1 MIAILSSWEAISG
14 LDSDV
19 LIAFVRTSHTLFIFL
34 FLLPYCH
41 FPL

>member
-1 MIAILSSWEAISG
+1 MIAILFPREAFSDFD
-14 LDSDV
+14 LDV
-19 LIAFVRTSHTLFIFL
+19 LIAFARTSHTLFVFL